1 MLQWQI
7 GFLNREETMYVVVSA
22 LDQSATPQ
30 LPFRSNHRIAAS
42 TFPAMVMSK
51 IHNKNIPTNYLVQ
64 HWRYSDFFLSTY
76 DHGCGDNVT

>member
-7 GFLNREETMYVVVSA
+7 GFLNREETMYIVVSA
-22 LDQSATPQ
+22 LDQSAAPQ

-51 IHNKNIPTNYLVQ
+51 IHNKKILTNYI
-64 HWRYSDFFLSTY
+64 FSTALALF
-76 DHGCGDNVT
+76 